1 MKKSF
6 LIPVFFVF
14 VLSLFSFRSVEKPL
28 GVPNVINSENFSV
41 EYANFVQD
49 YKTFPDNF
57 TAWRREWSEYKSLG
71 EMSISMEEMASTL
84 EKY

>member
-49 YKTFPDNF
+49 YRTFPDNF

-71 EMSISMEEMASTL
+71 EMSKSMEEMASTL